1 MNFRNVFFFG
11 QYGQPD
17 RMKACSWDHHGVW
30 RRFDGSFMP
39 QPKLINGVL
48 VCAPGDLIERLGS
61 SAVAARIEAVR
72 CGRESGR
79 DGGGETAAVGVPR
92 LPATAKDAAQV
103 ESPAD
108 VCNASNGMRT
118 WAKQW
123 GSKRWHA
130 LKIEKDG
137 SNSDMSVCGRR
148 IVATRSGPVPSWS
161 VACSACLYVI
171 HKRRLKRRGYRD
183 A

>member
-11 QYGQPD
+11 QYGQAD
-17 RMKACSWDHHGVW
+17 RIKACAWDRHGVW

-39 QPKLINGVL
+39 QPKLIDGVL
-48 VCAPGDLIERLGS
+48 VCAPGDLIERMGT

-72 CGRESGR
+72 SGREQDQDGR
-79 DGGGETAAVGVPR
+79 VSTPAMGVPR
-92 LPATAKDAAQV
+92 LPARAEDAA
-103 ESPAD
+103 EDKGAPD
-108 VCNASNGMRT
+108 VRNASNGMRT

-130 LKIEKDG
+130 LKIERDG
-137 SNSDMSVCGRR
+137 SNSEMSLCGRR
-148 IVATRSGPVPSWS
+148 IVSTRQGAVPGWH
-161 VACSACLYVI
+161 VACSACLHII
-171 HKRRLKRRGYRD
+171 HKRRLRRRGYSD